1 MRVAVFTAIVAVA
14 SAFVPGLAPM
24 KLASAPVAQRAALA
38 DVEMMPKVSTHAHIT
53 QAFLFTRVCA
63 CSQFLKDLF
72 PNMDKPDDVIGNIKS
87 MFGMGDD
94 EPAPEEAAAAEPAP
108 EEAPPSE

>member
-1 MRVAVFTAIVAVA
+1 MRVTAFTAIVAVA

-94 EPAPEEAAAAEPAP
+94 EPAPEEPAPEEPAP